1 MSVYHLDESLAAM
14 GLAYPVPAA
23 PAANPVPN
31 PVPANPL
38 PAPHAPDVP
47 AYPVPEW
54 ADNRQRSVM
63 EPPYHS
69 RLNRLVLD
77 K

>member
-1 MSVYHLDESLAAM
+1 MIFTEAVTHGAIPWKSEQDRRSILTRYTA
-14 GLAYPVPAA
+14 GNLAY
-23 PAANPVPN
+23 
-31 PVPANPL
+31 
-38 PAPHAPDVP
+38 VP